1 MLRPFKDP
9 RTGVYYFRKV
19 VPKSLRGRLDKT
31 EIKVSLGTKDFQ
43 EAVIKFYEET
53 VRCEKLFDNA
63 KSGFTLSNK
72 KAKELAGSWLA
83 LALISDDISKEAK
96 ISSKAKRL

>member
-53 VRCEKLFDNA
+53 VRCEKLCNDG
-63 KSGFTLSNK
+63 KYGFTLSNE
-72 KAKELAGSWLA
+72 KAKELAGVWRGSA
-83 LALISDDISKEAK
+83 LVADGVGRSEGNPEGRS
-96 ISSKAKRL
+96 